1 MNFFVFDAQARR
13 ILVSDD
19 FWKFVV
25 TWIPLT
31 LLTFLG
37 YGLMMLKKQKKK
49 KVTGKGM
56 EGIKNEIWRGLSP
69 GLGLKAH
76 GSV

>member
-1 MNFFVFDAQARR
+1 MNFFTFDGEARR
-13 ILVSDD
+13 INISDD

-37 YGLMMLKKQKKK
+37 YGLIMLRKKK
-49 KVTGKGM
+49 TPKKEKEM
-56 EGIKNEIWRGLSP
+56 WRAVSP
-69 GLGLKAH
+69 GLTLKTLNTQA
-76 GSV
+76 SV